1 MSTALGGQP
10 FKVASHARGRHRL
23 CPPGRPIPEMTVVV
37 RRHGL
42 CARMAIS
49 CSSRRPRSSL
59 PMRSSHVARANTP
72 GRMESIAGQPHQQ
85 TARQRVELPVS
96 SRPRRILS
104 APGTGPRRRSGG
116 RCAGAE
122 GVDQQTSVFTSVPC
136 AGGADVGSQ
145 CHIVDAA
152 RRGDIGRVGTSSRR
166 SPHALGTSRE
176 THRRSPA
183 VVPRACHRA
192 TVSRAPSK
200 ARRRRYRRTVART
213 ESSGTALSGGV
224 SRGERRQ
231 VA

>member
-1 MSTALGGQP
+1 MFPFPPEGQSAAARSSSNSFYVHGARRP
-10 FKVASHARGRHRL
+10 AVQSGEPRARGRHRL
-23 CPPGRPIPEMTVVV
+23 CPPNGPIPEMTGVV

-42 CARMAIS
+42 SARMATS

-59 PMRSSHVARANTP
+59 PLRSIHVARANN
-72 GRMESIAGQPHQQ
+72 
-85 TARQRVELPVS
+85 
-96 SRPRRILS
+96 
-104 APGTGPRRRSGG
+104 TGPNGIDCQATTSVDSPPARRTSSERSTPANSECTRSTFPPEVTRSG
-116 RCAGAE
+116 ALA
-122 GVDQQTSVFTSVPC
+122 P
-136 AGGADVGSQ
+136 
-145 CHIVDAA
+145 
-152 RRGDIGRVGTSSRR
+152 RGWSSRR

-192 TVSRAPSK
+192 TVLRGPSN